1 MHGAAALG
9 ILMLDTTF
17 ERPPGDVGHPASWAM
32 PVLYRRIAGATARKV
47 VGGDDADLLEAFV
60 GAGEDLASEGAVG
73 LITSCGFL
81 AARQRD
87 LTARLSV
94 PIATSSLLM
103 LPVIARTLRRGGRI
117 GVVTYDAKS
126 LTPAHFETVGADPS
140 TPIVGLPDNGAFRA
154 LIEGGARYNAQVLGQ
169 EVERAVGDLLAMNA
183 DIAAIVFECTN
194 LPPFARR
201 IRDRFRLPVHDVVT
215 MGHWFHAGLAAPDFA

>member
-1 MHGAAALG
+1 MQGSAPLG

-17 ERPPGDVGHPASWAM
+17 ERPPGDVGHPASWTM
-32 PVLYRRIAGATARKV
+32 PVVYSRIAGATARRIV
-47 VGGDDADLLEAFV
+47 DGDDADLLDAFIA
-60 GAGEDLASEGAVG
+60 AGEDLARDGAVG

-87 LTARLSV
+87 LTERLSL

-103 LPVIARTLRRGGRI
+103 LPVIARTLPRGGRV

-126 LTPAHFETVGADPS
+126 LTPAHFEMVGADPT
-140 TPIVGLPDNGAFRA
+140 TPVVGLPDNGAFRA
-154 LIEGGARYNAQVLGQ
+154 LIEGGAAYGAEALGQ
-169 EVERAVGDLLAMNA
+169 EIERAVADLIATHGN
-183 DIAAIVFECTN
+183 IAAIVFECTN

-201 IRDRFRLPVHDVVT
+201 IRDRFRLPVHDVIT
-215 MGHWFHAGLAAPDFA
+215 MGHWFYAGLVGADFA